1 MQLGGDNL
9 NQQRADYGEAD
20 FHSTKVLTIRG
31 GWGWP
36 WEILSPHEVPM
47 NVRQRLDWP
56 LILRGDEG
64 GCKWKSRESRKL
76 DSGPA
81 SGYRCVM
88 CKSISFSRLQSLSS
102 ENLVIIGFEI
112 MVAMEAFYHMQ
123 SPATPPSASKRK
135 PNVLLLDT
143 PHRRAVLQ
151 KRCSRAPGNG
161 LQSDGPANLPAL
173 RFCDFLRFLPILVF
187 SFIDLNPSFIHEVPE
202 T

>member
-1 MQLGGDNL
+1 MPLGGDNL
-9 NQQRADYGEAD
+9 NQRRAGYGEAD

-31 GWGWP
+31 EWGQP
-36 WEILSPHEVPM
+36 CEILSPHEVPT

-56 LILRGDEG
+56 PILRGDEG

-102 ENLVIIGFEI
+102 ENLIIIGYKFL
-112 MVAMEAFYHMQ
+112 VAMEAFYHMQ
-123 SPATPPSASKRK
+123 SPATPPSTPISK

-143 PHRRAVLQ
+143 PHCRPLLTVGLS
-151 KRCSRAPGNG
+151 SRNAAAG
-161 LQSDGPANLPAL
+161 LLGMGWEAMGQ
-173 RFCDFLRFLPILVF
+173 PI
-187 SFIDLNPSFIHEVPE
+187 SQP
-202 T
+202 